1 MQKKLSPSS
10 PPGSDFI
17 DIGAL
22 RPPFAPRD
30 ETARRFF
37 GLHRLGIR
45 PGLDSVRELL
55 SRMGDPQ
62 RELDSL
68 VIAGTNGKGSAALA
82 LAAYARSA
90 GLRTGLYTSPHLLDL
105 RERIQIDGESIP
117 RPAFSGLVEEY
128 WPLIEECGT
137 TFFESLTALTL
148 EWFRRCEVDVAVLET
163 GLGGRLDATNVV
175 RKAGLVLTSVG
186 LDHQEL
192 LGSSLEAIAREKLG
206 LAEAGVPFYLD
217 DLDPELHALAQECI
231 DAVGGEA
238 VAIDGLHPEVLPSP
252 ERVQGRLQQH
262 QLGRMYAVW
271 KDLAARRRWP
281 AADPGTALAGLELPG
296 RYDVVA
302 DSPRLV
308 LDTAHNAHALR
319 RVLEQFA
326 QEGAPEQRVLVFGSV
341 HGKEIDS
348 VLPQLASVAGRI
360 LLCAPDW
367 YRALPPESLRERI
380 TAAAQFPAALEIHS
394 TVREAL
400 ERARS
405 LRPEAGILVTG
416 SNFLVAEALDRLGI
430 DELGSK
436 SPFWESGA
444 PLRRR
449 ERGLREAR

>member
-1 MQKKLSPSS
+1 MPKKLSPSS
-10 PPGSDFI
+10 PPGSDSI

-30 ETARRFF
+30 ETSRRFF

-55 SRMGDPQ
+55 ARMGGPQ

-105 RERIQIDGESIP
+105 RERIQIDGEPIP
-117 RPAFSGLVEEY
+117 RPAFSGLVEEC

-238 VAIDGLHPEVLPSP
+238 VAIDALAPEVLPSP

-271 KDLAARRRWP
+271 KDLASRRNWP

-302 DSPRLV
+302 SSPRLV
-308 LDTAHNAHALR
+308 LDTAHNAHALH

-326 QEGAPEQRVLVFGSV
+326 QEGAAEQRVLVFGSV

-348 VLPQLASVAGRI
+348 VLPQLASVAGRV

-380 TAAAQFPAALEIHS
+380 TAAAQFPVALEIHP